1 MEHQT
6 LYFGDCLDWMQEWP
20 DECVDLIYLD
30 PPFNS
35 NANYNILYGRGN
47 GTPAQVRAFTDTWR
61 WDEAAAGRLERI
73 ESAVSHPAHRAIT
86 GFGMM
91 LGPSGMLA
99 YLTYMA
105 ERLPE
110 MRRLLKPSGSIYY
123 HCDDTAGHYLK
134 ALMDDIFGVT
144 RYRNDLIWRRAT
156 AHNDARR
163 FGRIVDHILF
173 YAKGDQPYWEGY
185 ATASPKSPEELQEQY
200 PSKDDRGR
208 YRTSDLTGATVSG
221 GLSGEPWRSYDVT
234 ARNRHWAAPLTGSYA
249 EYIEDNFIPGYRDI
263 ADIHQRLDALDAA
276 GLIHHPG
283 EGGVWPGLKRYAAAD
298 LGNRP
303 QSLILAPQGFTN
315 FSARRGEYLGYQTQ
329 KPVALLEQL
338 IPPACPEGGLVLD
351 PFCGCG
357 TTIIAA
363 HNLKRR
369 WAGIDIAT
377 TALDIIQEQ
386 RLGPLGIPANMQGIP
401 ADPAAARRLAS
412 ARPFG
417 FEVWAVTRIPGLAPN
432 ERQRGDGGID
442 GRGMLLTRTE
452 GQTRSRLVL
461 AQAKGGAFALSQFRD
476 FLHVVNSNNA
486 ALGIYIT
493 LEPVT
498 SRAARAEAAA
508 LSSIRI
514 GAAEYPRVQFWSIQD
529 YFDGRRPNLPVMAD
543 PNTGRA
549 MQPSLA

>member
-6 LYFGDCLDWMQEWP
+6 LYFGDCLDWMREWP
-20 DECVDLIYLD
+20 AECADLIYLD

-35 NANYNILYGRGN
+35 SANYNILYGRSN
-47 GTPAQVRAFTDTWR
+47 GAPAQVRAFTDTWR

-73 ESAVSHPAHRAIT
+73 QSAISHPAHRAVS
-86 GFGMM
+86 GFALI
-91 LGPSGMLA
+91 LGPSGTLA

-110 MRRLLKPSGSIYY
+110 MRRLLKPGGSIYY

-134 ALMDDIFGVT
+134 VLLDDIFGAT
-144 RYRNDLIWRRAT
+144 RYRGNIVWRRAT

-173 YAKGDQPYWEGY
+173 YAKDDQPYWDGY
-185 ATASPKSPEELQEQY
+185 ATAVPKSPEELREQY
-200 PSKDDRGR
+200 PSKDDHGR
-208 YRTSDLTGATVSG
+208 YYTSNLTGATVSG
-221 GLSGEPWRSYDVT
+221 GSSGQPWRNYDVT
-234 ARNRHWAAPLTGSYA
+234 ARNRHWAVPLTGSYA
-249 EYIEDNFIPGYRDI
+249 QYIEDNFIPGYRNI
-263 ADIHQRLDALDAA
+263 ADLHQRLDALDAA

-298 LGNRP
+298 PGRRP
-303 QSLILAPQGFTN
+303 QNLILTPSGFTN

-357 TTIIAA
+357 TTVIAA
-363 HNLKRR
+363 HNLNRR

-377 TALDIIQEQ
+377 TALDIIQER
-386 RLGPLGIPANMQGIP
+386 RLAPMGISANILGIPA
-401 ADPAAARRLAS
+401 DLAS
-412 ARPFG
+412 AQRLAATRPFS
-417 FEVWAVTRIPGLAPN
+417 FEVWAVTRIPGLVPN
-432 ERQRGDGGID
+432 ERQRRDGGID
-442 GRGMLLTRTE
+442 GRGMMLSRPRETRA
-452 GQTRSRLVL
+452 RLVL
-461 AQAKGGAFALSQFRD
+461 AQAKGGAFVLSQFRD
-476 FLHVVNSNNA
+476 FLYVINSNNA

-508 LSSIRI
+508 LGSIRV
-514 GAAEYPRVQFWSIQD
+514 GAADYPRVQFWSIRD
-529 YFDGRRPNLPVMAD
+529 YFDGRQPNLPVMAD

-549 MQPSLA
+549 MQPPLT

>member
-6 LYFGDCLDWMQEWP
+6 LYFGDCLDWMREWP
-20 DECVDLIYLD
+20 DESADLIYLD

-35 NANYNILYGRGN
+35 NANYNILYGRSN
-47 GTPAQVRAFTDTWR
+47 GAPAQVRAFTDTWR
-61 WDEAAAGRLERI
+61 WDEAAASRLERI
-73 ESAVSHPAHRAIT
+73 QSAVSHPAHRAVT
-86 GFGMM
+86 GFDMI

-110 MRRLLKPSGSIYY
+110 MRRLLKPAGSIYY

-134 ALMDDIFGVT
+134 VLLDDIFGTT
-144 RYRNDLIWRRAT
+144 RYRGNIIWRRAT

-173 YAKGDQPYWEGY
+173 YAKDDDPYWDAY
-185 ATASPKSPEELQEQY
+185 AAAAPRSTTEIQTAY
-200 PSKDDRGR
+200 PSADERGR
-208 YRTSDLTGATVSG
+208 YRAENITGAGATA
-221 GLSGEPWRSYDVT
+221 GLSGQPWQDYDPA
-234 ARNRHWAAPLTGSYA
+234 ARNRHWAIPVSSEYA
-249 EYIEDNFIPGYRDI
+249 AYIAANYIPGYQEITDLH
-263 ADIHQRLDALDAA
+263 DRLDALDAA

-298 LGNRP
+298 LGRRP
-303 QSLILAPQGFTN
+303 QNLILAPTGFTN

-329 KPVALLEQL
+329 KPVGLLEQL

-357 TTIIAA
+357 TTVIAA
-363 HNLKRR
+363 HNLNRR

-386 RLGPLGIPANMQGIP
+386 RLAPMGIQANMLGIPADL
-401 ADPAAARRLAS
+401 ASARRLA
-412 ARPFG
+412 ADRPFS
-417 FEVWAVTRIPGLAPN
+417 FEIWAVTRIPGLVPN
-432 ERQRGDGGID
+432 ERQRRDGGID
-442 GRGMLLTRTE
+442 GRGMMLSRPRAM
-452 GQTRSRLVL
+452 RSRLTL
-461 AQAKGGAFALSQFRD
+461 AQAKGGAFVLGQFRD

-508 LSSIRI
+508 LGSVSV
-514 GAAEYPRVQFWSIQD
+514 GAAEYPRVQFWSIRD
-529 YFDGRRPNLPVMAD
+529 YFDGRQANLPVMAD

-549 MQPSLA
+549 MQPPLA

>member
-20 DECVDLIYLD
+20 DECADLIYLD

-73 ESAVSHPAHRAIT
+73 QSAVSHPAHRAIT

-105 ERLPE
+105 ERLAE
-110 MRRLLKPSGSIYY
+110 MRRLLQPAGSIYY

-134 ALMDDIFGVT
+134 ALMDDIFGIT

-173 YAKGDQPYWEGY
+173 YAKGDNPYWDAY
-185 ATASPKSPEELQEQY
+185 AAATPRSPAEIQTAY
-200 PSKDDRGR
+200 PSEDERGR
-208 YRTSDLTGATVSG
+208 YRAENITGAGPTAGPSG
-221 GLSGEPWRSYDVT
+221 QPWQDYDPA
-234 ARNRHWAAPLTGSYA
+234 ARNRHWAVPVSSEYA
-249 EYIEDNFIPGYRDI
+249 AYIATNFIPGYQEMPDLH
-263 ADIHQRLDALDAA
+263 DRLDALDAA

-283 EGGVWPGLKRYAAAD
+283 EGGVWPGLKRYADAD

-303 QSLILAPQGFTN
+303 QSLILSPQGFTN

-363 HNLKRR
+363 HNLNRR

-377 TALDIIQEQ
+377 TALDIIQEH
-386 RLGPLGIPANMQGIP
+386 RLAPMGIPAQMRGIP
-401 ADPAAARRLAS
+401 ADLAAARRLAS
-412 ARPFG
+412 DRPFG

-442 GRGMLLTRTE
+442 GRGMLLTRPD
-452 GQTRSRLVL
+452 GQPRSRLVL
-461 AQAKGGAFALSQFRD
+461 AQAKGGSFVLSQFRD

-486 ALGIYIT
+486 AMGIYIT

-498 SRAARAEAAA
+498 SRTARAEAAA
-508 LSSIRI
+508 LPPIRI

-529 YFDGRRPNLPVMAD
+529 YFDDRRPNLPVMAD

-549 MQPSLA
+549 MQPALA

>member
-6 LYFGDCLDWMQEWP
+6 LYFGDCLDWMREWP
-20 DECVDLIYLD
+20 DESADLIYLD

-35 NANYNILYGRGN
+35 NANYNILYGRSN
-47 GTPAQVRAFTDTWR
+47 GAPAQVRAFTDTWR

-73 ESAVSHPAHRAIT
+73 QSAVSHPAHRAVT

-110 MRRLLKPSGSIYY
+110 MRRLLKPAGSIYY

-134 ALMDDIFGVT
+134 VLLDDIFGTT
-144 RYRNDLIWRRAT
+144 RYRGNIIWRRAT

-173 YAKGDQPYWEGY
+173 YAKDDRPYWDGY
-185 ATASPKSPEELQEQY
+185 ATAAPKSPEELKEQY
-200 PSKDDRGR
+200 PSQDDRGR

-221 GLSGEPWRSYDVT
+221 GPSGQPWRDYNVT
-234 ARNRHWAAPLTGSYA
+234 ARNRHWAPPLTGRYA

-263 ADIHQRLDALDAA
+263 ANIHQRLDALDAA

-298 LGNRP
+298 LGRRP
-303 QSLILAPQGFTN
+303 QNLILAPTGFTN

-329 KPVALLEQL
+329 KPVGLLEQL

-357 TTIIAA
+357 TTVIAA
-363 HNLKRR
+363 HNLNRR

-386 RLGPLGIPANMQGIP
+386 RLAPMGIQANMLGIPADL
-401 ADPAAARRLAS
+401 ASARRLA
-412 ARPFG
+412 ADRPFS
-417 FEVWAVTRIPGLAPN
+417 FEIWAVTRIPGLVPN
-432 ERQRGDGGID
+432 ERQRRDGGID
-442 GRGMLLTRTE
+442 GRGMMLSRPRAM
-452 GQTRSRLVL
+452 RSRLTL
-461 AQAKGGAFALSQFRD
+461 AQAKGGAFVLSQFRD

-508 LSSIRI
+508 LGSVSV
-514 GAAEYPRVQFWSIQD
+514 GAAEYPRVQFWSIRD
-529 YFDGRRPNLPVMAD
+529 YFDGRQANLPVMAD

-549 MQPSLA
+549 MQPPLA